1 MGHNDRGAQRPG
13 AQWHLGHSDPGHN
26 DTGFSKMTKNI
37 SKFSYPIM
45 GHNAP
50 GHNEPGHNDMLPF
63 KCDPPAQN
71 ESEVP
76 NITFWVVQRF

>member
-13 AQWHLGHSDPGHN
+13 AQWHSGHSDPGHN

-45 GHNAP
+45 GHN
-50 GHNEPGHNDMLPF
+50 EPGHNDMHPDAVLGISLEEKF
-63 KCDPPAQN
+63 AVTSLSN
-71 ESEVP
+71 NTALE
-76 NITFWVVQRF
+76 